1 MKGLRK
7 EHGEKTFLNI
17 LHNKKIEMIC
27 LLRVEVLSLCS
38 IYIMDSSAIL
48 DAQHTAYYAA
58 RCAAE
63 KNEAENA
70 LAGAN
75 IYYLR
80 CKTETLKD
88 SANFEKAKTCA
99 ATTLAKAVANN
110 KMFVLPPI
118 EAGDGNITFGNYKN
132 LEIIPQRDRKVA
144 IILEKI
150 FKMSVAYEA
159 DALKD
164 VVKATKKAAD
174 ATAAA
179 AAADAAA
186 IAAVAKLDAKDFDAF
201 AAFAAFA
208 AAKLSAKRPAETTT
222 DAEPKLNKVCQA
234 FVESKTE
241 AGIAHFETKR
251 DEATAEVIASDTVTA
266 VAK

>member
-17 LHNKKIEMIC
+17 LHYKKIEMIV
-27 LLRVEVLSLCS
+27 LLCVEVLSLCS

-58 RCAAE
+58 RCADE

-75 IYYLR
+75 ICYLR
-80 CKTETLKD
+80 CTKETIKD
-88 SANFEKAKTCA
+88 GENFQKAKTCA

-110 KMFVLPPI
+110 EMFVLPPI
-118 EAGDGNITFGNYKN
+118 EAGDGNITFGNYEN

-186 IAAVAKLDAKDFDAF
+186 IAAVAKLDAKDF

-241 AGIAHFETKR
+241 DGIAHFETKR

>member
-17 LHNKKIEMIC
+17 LHNKKIEMIV
-27 LLRVEVLSLCS
+27 LLCVEVLSLCS
-38 IYIMDSSAIL
+38 IYIMASSAIL
-48 DAQHTAYYAA
+48 KAQHTADYAA
-58 RCAAE
+58 RCADE

-88 SANFEKAKTCA
+88 DANFQKAKTCA
-99 ATTLAKAVANN
+99 ATTLA
-110 KMFVLPPI
+110 
-118 EAGDGNITFGNYKN
+118 EAFDGDMEVVIPSIKDGYKNITIGNYN
-132 LEIIPQRDRKVA
+132 DANIIFQRNRKVA
-144 IILEKI
+144 IILKDI
-150 FKMSVAYEA
+150 LKMSVAYEA

-186 IAAVAKLDAKDFDAF
+186 IAAVAKLDAKDF

-208 AAKLSAKRPAETTT
+208 AAKLPAKRPAETTT
-222 DAEPKLNKVCQA
+222 DAEPKLNKVCKA
-234 FVESKTE
+234 FIESKTE
-241 AGIAHFETKR
+241 AGIEHFETKR
-251 DEATAEVIASDTVTA
+251 DEATAAVIASDTVTA